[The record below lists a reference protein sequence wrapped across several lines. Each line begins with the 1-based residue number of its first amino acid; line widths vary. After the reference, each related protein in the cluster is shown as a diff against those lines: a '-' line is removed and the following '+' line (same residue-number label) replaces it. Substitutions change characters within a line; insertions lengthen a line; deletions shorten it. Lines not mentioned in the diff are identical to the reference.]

1 MSVSIEE
8 IELEALLARM
18 KAASGQ
24 LDVALSYL
32 TDTEGGAKA
41 YLNAPSIRG
50 LRAALLR
57 VRAVVKALRCRDRAL
72 RWVSRRSHHRWERH
86 VL

>member
-8 IELEALLARM
+8 IDLEFLTARM
-18 KAASGQ
+18 KAASAQ

-32 TDTEGGAKA
+32 TDTEGGAKN
-41 YLNAPSIRG
+41 YLNAPSVRG

-57 VRAVVKALRCRDRAL
+57 VRAALTTNKTEETR
-72 RWVSRRSHHRWERH
+72 
-86 VL
+86 